1 MKNVRRSTGA
11 FTGKCAGRFYKH
23 RLGDQEVVSADG
35 ASSNVFPKCSIAL
48 LLLALF
54 FVVPRPVDAQ
64 LAGGTISGTVSD
76 PTGAAVPNAQVTVD
90 NTATNEARQITT
102 SQNGLY
108 RASNLTPGTYQI
120 KVSAPGFSSILQSN
134 VTVSV
139 GSEVVVNLQLPL
151 GSTQQ
156 TVEVTDTPPAID
168 EATSSTGAVVGG
180 QTVRQ
185 LPLNG
190 RDWTSLAALEPGVA
204 VIRTENTASALS
216 VNRTNRGLGTQMTIN
231 GNRPQQNNY
240 RLDGIS
246 VNDQYGGS
254 PASSLGQTIGVDA
267 IEEFSVVS
275 GNAPADYGKNAGA
288 VVNAATRTGTNEIRG
303 TAFEF
308 LRNSAFDARNFF
320 DLTTSPPPF
329 KRNQFGG
336 SVGAPIRHD
345 KTFFFVDYEGL
356 RQGLGQ
362 SNVISVPSEAA
373 RSGQLNNGTKVT
385 VSSKVTPFLNFY
397 PLPNGPVTG
406 DIGTYS
412 FSSQLISAENFVTAR
427 LDHHFSDKDELH
439 GVFLWDN
446 SQTTGPDSFDV
457 VQLGI
462 LSQRRTATLE
472 ESHILSPTVVNIAR
486 VGFNRSISDAVESF
500 GAINPAAADASLGFV
515 PGNPVGS
522 ITVAGLTV
530 FQGGVGSAGQYIYHY
545 NSYQAYDDLLWTMST
560 HALKFGFAVE
570 RDQSNGVPGGT
581 PNGNVSFGSLA
592 NFLTDVPRSFTA
604 NIPGTSSEVGY
615 RQTVAGG
622 YVQDDWHMKSNLTL
636 NLGLRYEMS
645 TVPTEQFGRLA
656 TLPNLTA
663 PQLHL
668 GSPLFH
674 NPTLRDFSPR
684 VGFSWDPFKTG
695 KTAIRAALGQ
705 YDVLPL
711 TYEYL
716 LSSLLSAPYFEQ
728 GSNSTLP
735 AGSFPNGLLSNLTAS
750 SLRAQ
755 WIEQD
760 PKRNYVL
767 EWNFNIQRDLWKD
780 IVFQIGYSGT
790 HGVHLP
796 FTTSSA
802 NIVQPTA
809 TPQGYVWP
817 TPVGSGKI
825 ANPNFGI
832 ITPTLWQ
839 VSSSYNS
846 LQTRVSKRMRH
857 GFQVQGSYTW
867 AKSLDTNSEATTTA
881 FTNSLTNL
889 PLFDPRVRRGLS
901 DFDIRHTFVTN
912 LLWELPSVHTG
923 SRLVNWL
930 SSGWQLGEILQVS
943 SGLPFTP
950 LISTSGDPLG
960 TLIASFPFDEPD
972 RLALPQCNSPVNPG
986 NPNHYINLSC
996 FVAPT
1001 PATRLGNAGRNIA
1014 IGPGLLN
1021 LDQAFYKNNRVHWL
1035 SEDLNVQFRAELFN
1049 VLNHTNFSPP
1059 NSTNVSLFNSNL
1071 TPILSAGALTSTA
1084 TASRQIQFAL
1094 KFVW

>member
-1 MKNVRRSTGA
+1 MKGVRRSIDTCNVHSSHQ
-11 FTGKCAGRFYKH
+11 FHGRF
-23 RLGDQEVVSADG
+23 
-35 ASSNVFPKCSIAL
+35 AL
-48 LLLALF
+48 ILLALALEIP
-54 FVVPRPVDAQ
+54 VPAHAQ
-64 LAGGTISGTVSD
+64 LAGGTISGTISD
-76 PTGAAVPNAQVTVD
+76 PTGAAIPNAQITVV
-90 NTATNEARQITT
+90 NTETNEVHDVTA

-108 RASNLTPGTYQI
+108 RAPNLTPGKYQI
-120 KVSAPGFSSILQSN
+120 KVAAQGFNSLLQSN
-134 VTVSV
+134 VVVSV
-139 GSEVVVNLQLPL
+139 GFEVIVNLQLQL

-156 TVEVTDTPPAID
+156 TLEVTAAPAAVD
-168 EATSSTGAVVGG
+168 EATSSTGAVVAG
-180 QTVRQ
+180 TAVRQ

-204 VIRTENTASALS
+204 VIRTENTADALS

-254 PASSLGQTIGVDA
+254 PASSLGQTIGVDG
-267 IEEFSVVS
+267 IQEFSVVS
-275 GNAPADYGKNAGA
+275 GNASADYGKNAGA
-288 VVNAATRTGTNEIRG
+288 VVNAVTHSGTNDVHG

-308 LRNSAFDARNFF
+308 LRNSALDARNFF
-320 DLTTSPPPF
+320 DLTHSPPPF

-336 SVGAPIRHD
+336 SVGGPIRHD

-356 RQGLGQ
+356 RQSLGQ
-362 SNVISVPSEAA
+362 SNVISVPSAA
-373 RSGQLNNGTKVT
+373 AHSGLLSTGQVT
-385 VSSKVTPFLNFY
+385 VSPKVAPYLSFY

-406 DIGTYS
+406 DIGTYA
-412 FSSQLISAENFVTAR
+412 FSSHLVAVENFVTAR
-427 LDHHFSDKDELH
+427 VDHTFSNQDQLH

-462 LSQRRTATLE
+462 LSQRRTAMLE
-472 ESHILSPTVVNIAR
+472 ESHILSPSLVNIAR
-486 VGFNRSISDAVESF
+486 LGFNRAISEAVESF
-500 GAINPAAADASLGFV
+500 GAINPLAADSSLGFV

-530 FQGGVGSAGQYIYHY
+530 FQGGVGSAGQYVYHY
-545 NSYQAYDDLLWTMST
+545 NSYQAYDDLLWTKAT
-560 HALKFGFAVE
+560 HALKFGFAIE
-570 RDQSNGVPGGT
+570 RDQSNSVPGGT

-592 NFLTDVPRSFTA
+592 NFLNDVPRSFTA

-615 RQTVAGG
+615 RQTVAGA
-622 YVQDDWHMKSNLTL
+622 YVQDDWHLKPNLTL
-636 NLGLRYEMS
+636 NLGLRYESS
-645 TVPTEQFGRLA
+645 TVPTEEHGRLV
-656 TLPNLTA
+656 TLPNLTS
-663 PQLHL
+663 PQSHL

-684 VGFSWDPFKTG
+684 VGFSWDPFRTG
-695 KTAIRAALGQ
+695 KTAIRAAFGQ

-711 TYEYL
+711 VYEYL

-728 GSNSTLP
+728 GTNSTLP
-735 AGSFPNGLLSNLTAS
+735 AGSFPNALLSNLTAG
-750 SLRAQ
+750 SLRTQ
-755 WIEQD
+755 WIEQY

-767 EWNFNIQRDLWKD
+767 EWNFNIQRDIWKD
-780 IVFQIGYSGT
+780 IVFQVGYSGT

-802 NIVQPTA
+802 NIVPPTL

-817 TPVGSGKI
+817 TPVGSGQI

-846 LQTRVSKRMRH
+846 LQARLSKRMNH
-857 GFQVQGSYTW
+857 GLQVEGSYTW

-889 PLFDPRVRRGLS
+889 LLFDPRLRRGLS
-901 DFDIRHTFVTN
+901 DFDVRHNFVGN
-912 LLWELPSVHTG
+912 VLWELPSAHTS
-923 SRLVNWL
+923 SRFVNWL
-930 SSGWQLGEILQVS
+930 AGGWQLGEILKVS

-960 TLIASFPFDEPD
+960 TKIASFPFDEPD
-972 RLALPQCNSPVNPG
+972 RLNLPQCNNPVNSG

-996 FVAPT
+996 FVAPV

-1014 IGPGLLN
+1014 IGPGLFD
-1021 LDQAFYKNNRVHWL
+1021 LDQAFYKSTRLHWF
-1035 SEDLNVQFRAELFN
+1035 SEDLRLQFRAELFN
-1049 VLNHTNFSPP
+1049 ILNRTNFSPP
-1059 NSTNVSLFNSNL
+1059 NSTNVSLFNLNL

-1084 TASRQIQFAL
+1084 TTSRQIQFAL
-1094 KFVW
+1094 KFIW

>member
-1 MKNVRRSTGA
+1 MRNVLRSAGA
-11 FTGKCAGRFYKH
+11 FTGQFLGGFGAQAAGGSQIIFRT
-23 RLGDQEVVSADG
+23 RCSLGHFIGLVS
-35 ASSNVFPKCSIAL
+35 
-48 LLLALF
+48 LALALII
-54 FVVPRPVDAQ
+54 PRPVSGQ

-76 PTGAAVPNAQVTVD
+76 PTGAAIPNAQVTID
-90 NTATNEARQITT
+90 DTATNEVHQVTT
-102 SQNGLY
+102 GPNGLY
-108 RASNLTPGTYQI
+108 RAANLTPGTYQI
-120 KVSAPGFSSILQSN
+120 RVSASGFSSILQSN

-139 GSEVVVNLQLPL
+139 GSEVVINLQLPL
-151 GSTQQ
+151 GATQQ
-156 TVEVTDTPPAID
+156 TVEVTATPPEID
-168 EATSSTGAVVGG
+168 EATSSIGAVVGG

-190 RDWTSLAALEPGVA
+190 RDWTSLAALEPGVS
-204 VIRTENTASALS
+204 VIRTENTAEALS
-216 VNRTNRGLGTQMTIN
+216 VNRANRGLGTQMTID

-288 VVNAATRTGTNEIRG
+288 VVNAVTRTGTNEIHG

-308 LRNSAFDARNFF
+308 LRNSALDARNFF
-320 DLTTSPPPF
+320 DPTTSPPPF

-336 SVGAPIRHD
+336 SVGGPIRRN

-362 SNVISVPSEAA
+362 SNVISVPSAAA
-373 RSGQLNNGTKVT
+373 RTGHLSTGNVT
-385 VSSKVTPFLNFY
+385 VSPKVAPYLSFF
-397 PLPNGPVTG
+397 PLPNGAVTG

-412 FSSQLISAENFVTAR
+412 FSSQLISVENFVTAR
-427 LDHHFSDKDELH
+427 LDHHFSDKDQLH

-472 ESHILSPTVVNIAR
+472 ENHIFSPSVVNIAR
-486 VGFNRSISDAVESF
+486 VGFNRAVSDAVEPF
-500 GAINPAAADASLGFV
+500 GAIDPAAGDPSLGFV

-545 NSYQAYDDLLWTMST
+545 NSYQGYDDLLWTKSN
-560 HALKFGFAVE
+560 HALKFGFAIE
-570 RDQSNGVPGGT
+570 RNQSNGVPGGT
-581 PNGNVSFGSLA
+581 PDGNVSFGSLA

-615 RQTVAGG
+615 RQTVVGA
-622 YVQDDWHMKSNLTL
+622 YVQDDWHLKPNLTL
-636 NLGLRYEMS
+636 NLGLRYEVCA
-645 TVPTEQFGRLA
+645 VPTEEHNRLA
-656 TLPNLTA
+656 TLPNLTSPA
-663 PQLHL
+663 LHL

-684 VGFSWDPFKTG
+684 VGFAWDPFKNG
-695 KTAIRAALGQ
+695 KTAVRAAFGQ

-711 TYEYL
+711 VYEYL
-716 LSSLLSAPYFEQ
+716 LSSLLSAPYLEQ

-735 AGSFPNGLLSNLTAS
+735 VGSFPNGLLSNLTAS
-750 SLRAQ
+750 SLRTQ
-755 WIEQD
+755 WIEQN

-767 EWNFNIQRDLWKD
+767 EWNFNIQRDLWKA
-780 IVFQIGYSGT
+780 IVFEIGYAGT

-802 NIVQPTA
+802 NIVPPMA
-809 TPQGYVWP
+809 TPQGYIWP
-817 TPVGSGKI
+817 TPAGSGMI

-839 VSSSYNS
+839 VSSSYNAMR
-846 LQTRVSKRMRH
+846 TRVSKRMSH
-857 GFQVQGSYTW
+857 GFRVEGAYTL

-889 PLFDPRVRRGLS
+889 PLFDPRLRRGLS
-901 DFDIRHTFVTN
+901 DFDIRHNFVTN
-912 LLWELPSVHTG
+912 VLWELPSAHTG
-923 SRLVNWL
+923 SGFVTWL
-930 SSGWQLGEILQVS
+930 AGGWQLGEIVQVS

-950 LISTSGDPLG
+950 IISTSGDPLG
-960 TLIASFPFDEPD
+960 TKIASFPFDQPD
-972 RLALPQCNSPVNPG
+972 RLALRQCNNPVNPG
-986 NPNHYINLSC
+986 NPDHYINLAC
-996 FVAPT
+996 FAAPV
-1001 PATRLGNAGRNIA
+1001 PATRLGDAGRNIA
-1014 IGPGLLN
+1014 IGPGLFN
-1021 LDQAFYKNNRVHWL
+1021 VDQAFFKNNRVRWF
-1035 SEDLNVQFRAELFN
+1035 SEDVNVQFRAELFN
-1049 VLNHTNFSPP
+1049 ILNHSNFNPP

-1084 TASRQIQFAL
+1084 TTSRQIQFAL